1 VEGEWLA
8 WHRRYDSD
16 PQLIGRLPVVQ
27 GLLRDAL
34 DRAAPGPV
42 RLLSLCAGDGR
53 DVLGV
58 VPGHPRRPEVR
69 GVLVEL
75 DPALA
80 EAARRRAH
88 AAGLDQLT
96 VLTADAGR
104 AESLCGAV
112 PADILLVCGLFGN
125 VRDRGVRN
133 LIAHLPELA
142 AAGAT
147 TIWTRGT
154 FAPDLTPAIRDWFQE
169 AGFEE
174 LAFVRVPGTSASVG
188 AHRLV
193 GPPRPFDARAELF
206 RFLPAEERPYRLRP
220 AEARP

>member
-1 VEGEWLA
+1 
-8 WHRRYDSD
+8 
-16 PQLIGRLPVVQ
+16 
-27 GLLRDAL
+27 
-34 DRAAPGPV
+34 
-42 RLLSLCAGDGR
+42 
-53 DVLGV
+53 
-58 VPGHPRRPEVR
+58 
-69 GVLVEL
+69 VLVEL

-112 PADILLVCGLFGN
+112 PADILLVCGIFGN
-125 VRDRGVRN
+125 VRDRGVRS

-169 AGFEE
+169 TGFEE

-193 GPPRPFDARAELF
+193 GPPRPFDAQAELF